1 MNYIYNNMNLDKS
14 FIISVI
20 FVFMFLKF
28 GLKELKL
35 IYFVLISIGIVYYI
49 RYYDLLNPKK
59 NTGISSEIENA
70 LKKIE
75 KYDKNNLFLKIKNNV
90 KRFYNNKN
98 SKDMGFLKDRILGYI
113 NSLNV
118 SKDDTMIDKVY
129 SQISSILSKKLK

>member
-90 KRFYNNKN
+90 KRFYNNKY

>member
-1 MNYIYNNMNLDKS
+1 MNLDKS